1 MGVLRLAVRGSEG
14 VVVGGIQKPE
24 GTSDVKQ
31 WPPESAVCDV
41 GDEQSATHVRYS
53 PKISPK
59 NILSLCL
66 ESALFGCLVQQNRCP
81 PAENELRDIDCGSP
95 PLPGMNHD
103 VSRAREG
110 RDSGNTRAGV

>member
-14 VVVGGIQKPE
+14 VAVGGVRKPE
-24 GTSDVKQ
+24 DTGDVKQ
-31 WPPESAVCDV
+31 RPPGSAVCDV

-66 ESALFGCLVQQNRCP
+66 ESAPLGCLTWQNRCP
-81 PAENELRDIDCGSP
+81 PVENELRHRLR
-95 PLPGMNHD
+95 LPTTVRDESQRLSHE
-103 VSRAREG
+103 RRG
-110 RDSGNTRAGV
+110 R